1 MAVNT
6 YTRSSG
12 EIFDT
17 LKKYYEYLLNTNDD
31 EVYEVTRRR
40 YADMA
45 WINDKGRVTR
55 ERIDRFIVSN
65 LNGKDVMMIYKEN
78 AGMPFEESSTLFY
91 YKNEL
96 IYVRKDGIINVGE
109 RRENGD
115 IFYHFQGCEEE
126 GLSKI
131 RRDFTSTAS
140 KGRLKNVSKA
150 AIMHICNFLHISKE
164 EAEQYYE
171 MNRKKRRVSKWLKKS
186 L

>member
-40 YADMA
+40 YADIA
-45 WINDKGRVTR
+45 WINDNGRVTR

-65 LNGKDVMMIYKEN
+65 LNGKDVMLIYKES
-78 AGMPFEESSTLFY
+78 AGMPFVTSFTLFY
-91 YKNEL
+91 YNNEL
-96 IYVRKDGIINVGE
+96 IYVRDGYTDIDGH
-109 RRENGD
+109 REDAN

-126 GLSKI
+126 GLSEI
-131 RRDFTSTAS
+131 REYFTSTAS
-140 KGRLKNVSKA
+140 RGALKNVSKA

-171 MNRKKRRVSKWLKKS
+171 MNRKKRRVSK
-186 L
+186 